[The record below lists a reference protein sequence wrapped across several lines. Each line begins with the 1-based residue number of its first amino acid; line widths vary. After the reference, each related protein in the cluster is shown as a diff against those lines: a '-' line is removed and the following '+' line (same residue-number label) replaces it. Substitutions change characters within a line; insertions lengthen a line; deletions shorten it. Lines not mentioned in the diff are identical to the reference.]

1 MANKRD
7 LKKEVRY
14 ICGGLATECL
24 LAADYVKGVD
34 RNVMRAIV
42 GKIAALQAN
51 ALQGVS
57 FSFDKVASDF
67 DSVAD
72 YNKERRAY
80 YKAAFDS
87 FRKKFNTRVQEIVKE
102 MNAALPQEI
111 KDANKE
117 AAK

>member
-42 GKIAALQAN
+42 GKIAALH
-51 ALQGVS
+51 
-57 FSFDKVASDF
+57 
-67 DSVAD
+67 
-72 YNKERRAY
+72 
-80 YKAAFDS
+80 
-87 FRKKFNTRVQEIVKE
+87 IVE
-102 MNAALPQEI
+102 ES
-111 KDANKE
+111 
-117 AAK
+117 